1 MENKYDVLVLGSG
14 IGGLAAAL
22 MLSHSGKKVAVFEKH
37 DRPGGRLGSFK
48 KEGYTIDYGVH
59 LVSRGAKSP
68 VIQVLDRCE
77 AEANIE
83 FTSVRPIQ
91 STGGEQFKFPHD
103 LKGRIPDEDFEAV
116 IKFVTDIK
124 GMSDEETHEFDGISL
139 EEFLN
144 RYTKASFAHACVSMV
159 GYIYCC
165 IPEFR
170 LSAGEFCRCLKWE
183 AEARAS
189 GYPSGGCVVI
199 TNAYI
204 KGIKKYGG
212 EMIPNTDVVKIIVE
226 DGKAVG
232 VVTDNGDEYRADC
245 IVSNAGIKDTVLKL
259 AGEGY
264 FEPEYVQ
271 YVKDLEYTD
280 VSVIARFALD
290 EPISPEIKMLS
301 NFSSMDPEEY
311 VDTLMRGEIP
321 EEIST
326 FIVVPSSFDPTIA
339 PEGKQLIV
347 MTTALK
353 YDMNRAYAP
362 AILEKMIDS
371 AEAYFPGLRE
381 KATFIDTVLPD
392 EADELFGED
401 GAGIG
406 IAQQV
411 GQAGKDRPEI
421 KTPLEGLYIV
431 GGEAGG
437 EGVGMEL
444 CVNSAIEFYDKY
456 FESL

>member
-1 MENKYDVLVLGSG
+1 MEKHYDALVLGSG

-22 MLSHSGKKVAVFEKH
+22 LLAHEGKKVAVFEKH
-37 DRPGGRLGSFK
+37 KRPGGRLGSFK
-48 KEGYTIDYGVH
+48 KEGYTVDYGVH
-59 LVSRGAKSP
+59 LVSRGEKSP
-68 VIQVLDRCE
+68 VIQLLDRCGVD
-77 AEANIE
+77 ANIE
-83 FTSVRPIQ
+83 FTKVRPVQ

-103 LKGRIPDEDFEAV
+103 LKGRVPDEDFEAV

-124 GMSDEETHEFDGISL
+124 NMSDEETHEFDDLTL
-139 EEFLN
+139 EEHLN
-144 RYTKASFAHACVSMV
+144 RYTTAPFAHACVSMV

-170 LSAGEFCRCLKWE
+170 VSAGEFARCLKWE

-204 KGIKKYGG
+204 NGIKKHGG
-212 EMIPNTDVVKIIVE
+212 ELLLETPVEKILVE
-226 DGKAVG
+226 DNKAVG
-232 VVTDNGDEYRADC
+232 VIANGEEYRAPL
-245 IVSNAGIKDTVLKL
+245 IISNAGIKATVLDL
-259 AGEGY
+259 VEEGVFDASY
-264 FEPEYVQ
+264 QQ

-290 EPISPEIKMLS
+290 EPINPEIKMLS
-301 NFSSMDPEEY
+301 NFSSMNPREY
-311 VDTLMRGEIP
+311 VDTLMRGELP
-321 EEIST
+321 EEINV
-326 FIVVPSSFDPTIA
+326 FIVVPSTFDATIA

-353 YDMNRAYAP
+353 YDIDYAHAP
-362 AILEKMIDS
+362 AILEAMIDS

-381 KATFIDTVLPD
+381 KATFIDTVLPA

-406 IAQQV
+406 ISQQAGQV
-411 GQAGKDRPEI
+411 GAKRPAI

-437 EGVGMEL
+437 SGVGMEL
-444 CVNSAIEFYDKY
+444 CVNSALEF
-456 FESL
+456 FETYAKSSN